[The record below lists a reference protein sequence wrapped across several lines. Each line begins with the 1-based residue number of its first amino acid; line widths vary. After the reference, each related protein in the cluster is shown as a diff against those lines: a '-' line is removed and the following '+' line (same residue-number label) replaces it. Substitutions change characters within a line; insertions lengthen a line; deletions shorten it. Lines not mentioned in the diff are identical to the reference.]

1 MGSESGLGS
10 GVFCEKT
17 LRRRRKRET
26 LRRGDGEED
35 VGDEGRKRF
44 FIERPR
50 LLPGLGSF
58 TDICLMRS
66 SSDGTGSR
74 NHDRYGGIAMDSTKA
89 HQIMQLSYTMSIG
102 REEKEREREERK
114 YKRKR
119 KVGEMTRDETR
130 QGNARAWWIQRKERK
145 SGLVYS
151 TRLAQE
157 RVYPV

>member
-1 MGSESGLGS
+1 MGSGSGLGS
-10 GVFCEKT
+10 GVLVEAPLSIFAVYFHANSRDYFCEKT

-35 VGDEGRKRF
+35 VEDEGRKRF

-89 HQIMQLSYTMSIG
+89 HQIIQLSYTMSIG
-102 REEKEREREERK
+102 REEEREERRE
-114 YKRKR
+114 KR
-119 KVGEMTRDETR
+119 
-130 QGNARAWWIQRKERK
+130 
-145 SGLVYS
+145 
-151 TRLAQE
+151 
-157 RVYPV
+157 